1 MEQIL
6 LGNRY
11 RLKERIGIGGMAY
24 VYEAEDVL
32 LKRNVAVK
40 ILKQQFVEDNEFVKK
55 FENEA
60 LSVASLSHA
69 NIVNV
74 FDVGS
79 EEVDGKS
86 LHYIVME
93 LIEGSTL
100 RDAIQ
105 RQGKF
110 SNSAIAKISKQ
121 IASALE
127 CAHEHNII
135 HRDIKPA
142 NILITKAGDVKVT
155 DFGIARISTTA
166 TITYTSSILGT
177 VHYIS
182 PEQAKGHFIDQKSD
196 IYSLGVVMYEMATG
210 QVPFDAD
217 NSVGIA
223 IKHIQ
228 DEPAAPI
235 EKNPSLDKGLNQI
248 ILKCME
254 KDPANRYLSTRELLR
269 DLNNYKDLHDTL
281 LIKGELDQ
289 QTEKIKRI
297 SAAKSNAVYE
307 TKSDMSHNVEK
318 KKSVKW
324 PIFVVLFGILAAF
337 IFVFILSLQNSQKL
351 NNDTVKVPTVIGLPE
366 QEALDLLAGKKLKG
380 EIADRVY
387 DDSLAEGKVTEQGT
401 EQGTIVDIGTT
412 IKLTISKGPNVVE
425 IPDLDG
431 KNEEEATK
439 KLKDLGFKVSPNYK
453 YSDDIEEGYIIS
465 SSPSAGETANVGDT
479 IKINI
484 SRGQQTQNTKVPT
497 ILNMTQSEAVEE
509 LGRFDLEIGEIEEEW
524 SNYGVGI
531 VIGQSHSAG
540 DVVPKGT
547 KINIRVSKGKEV
559 TEESESEHESEQL
572 KIKENLHVTPPEGQE
587 SFQLTIYDTLQSESV
602 PIYDAHLEASL
613 ANESGFIIVQIEVNK
628 NHKLKILINGEE
640 AQMSPIE
647 N

>member
-1 MEQIL
+1 M
-6 LGNRY
+6 
-11 RLKERIGIGGMAY
+11 
-24 VYEAEDVL
+24 
-32 LKRNVAVK
+32 
-40 ILKQQFVEDNEFVKK
+40 KK

-248 ILKCME
+248 ILKCMK

-269 DLNNYKDLHDTL
+269 DLNNYKDANHYGEWINSWILVQMKNENGRLTEDNYKDYLEEFRHHYINFDYNSLFDQTDNEADYYISGL
-281 LIKGELDQ
+281 LNKEITGANPVSMDSQFL
-289 QTEKIKRI
+289 EKIEMKNANIIFNQYEGTDGLECHGTMARDNGSDSVE
-297 SAAKSNAVYE
+297 SAMLNGDYCGIKFNIDVSNYRALTFYG
-307 TKSDMSHNVEK
+307 K
-318 KKSVKW
+318 KVADH
-324 PIFVVLFGILAAF
+324 GC
-337 IFVFILSLQNSQKL
+337 
-351 NNDTVKVPTVIGLPE
+351 PTVC
-366 QEALDLLAGKKLKG
+366 
-380 EIADRVY
+380 VY
-387 DDSLAEGKVTEQGT
+387 DENGKLLREVAVNHSNIDTEWHQYA
-401 EQGTIVDIGTT
+401 V
-412 IKLTISKGPNVVE
+412 N
-425 IPDLDG
+425 LDG
-431 KNEEEATK
+431 IYG
-439 KLKDLGFKVSPNYK
+439 DV
-453 YSDDIEEGYIIS
+453 IIIMNGGCIDNSGS
-465 SSPSAGETANVGDT
+465 SN
-479 IKINI
+479 
-484 SRGQQTQNTKVPT
+484 
-497 ILNMTQSEAVEE
+497 
-509 LGRFDLEIGEIEEEW
+509 
-524 SNYGVGI
+524 SNYLFSKI
-531 VIGQSHSAG
+531 V
-540 DVVPKGT
+540 
-547 KINIRVSKGKEV
+547 
-559 TEESESEHESEQL
+559 L
-572 KIKENLHVTPPEGQE
+572 
-587 SFQLTIYDTLQSESV
+587 Y
-602 PIYDAHLEASL
+602 
-613 ANESGFIIVQIEVNK
+613 
-628 NHKLKILINGEE
+628 
-640 AQMSPIE
+640 
-647 N
+647 